1 MVPFVAFFSMLLI
14 VVGLVL
20 LIACA
25 NVSSLLL
32 ARASARRQELAIR
45 LALGAGR
52 RRIVRQL
59 LAESL
64 LLALLGTGAGL
75 LLNLW
80 LAGHPQP
87 RAAAAADTRAPADPA
102 GLAPPLVFRR

>member
-1 MVPFVAFFSMLLI
+1 VAGLARLQDLSMIPFLAFFSMLMI

-25 NVSSLLL
+25 NVSNLLL
-32 ARASARRQELAIR
+32 ARASTRRQELAIR

-64 LLALLGTGAGL
+64 LLALLGRERGSCSTSGSPASST
-75 LLNLW
+75 
-80 LAGHPQP
+80 ACSCRCRCPC
-87 RAAAAADTRAPADPA
+87 TR
-102 GLAPPLVFRR
+102 